1 MRALFLSLLFGIGSV
16 LAQARA
22 QGACDLDSGFTG
34 TKDPGA
40 LAMLD
45 RLKGTVAMGGNN
57 VCSGALVTFKG
68 RSSSAEALVLSAA
81 HCADRG
87 SVRIPMRNGSIAML
101 DSGEVLYRFG
111 YQRPLTLDTG
121 KSDAPRTCVEADQ
134 IVYGTL
140 TGGDMMLLRLTES
153 YDDIERRTGVKPLVV
168 SQDTSFPAGLALRI
182 PSSLWQNDRECQ
194 VEATVEELREFRW
207 LWGPVLRLRLDEDSC
222 NAPHGVSGA
231 PAIQK
236 DTSEVIGVLGT
247 GSDATGVPCELNN
260 PCEVKPDGGGVA
272 AAKDQNYVHF
282 VHQFYSCL
290 DAARNIDLD
299 APGCRLPKPRR

>member
-1 MRALFLSLLFGIGSV
+1 MRTLFLALLLGIGIM
-16 LAQARA
+16 LAQAHA

-40 LAMLD
+40 LAMFD

-68 RSSSAEALVLSAA
+68 RSRSARALVLTAA

-87 SVRIPMRNGSIAML
+87 SVQIPMRNGSIAML
-101 DSGEVLYRFG
+101 DSGEVLYHFG

-140 TGGDMMLLRLTES
+140 TGADIMLLQLTET
-153 YDDIERRTGVKPLVV
+153 YDDIERRTGVKPYVV

-194 VEATVEELREFRW
+194 IEATVDKLKESRW
-207 LWGPVLRLRLDEDSC
+207 LWGPVLRLRLDEHAC

-231 PAIQK
+231 PAIRTH
-236 DTSEVIGVLGT
+236 TSEVIGVLGT
-247 GSDATGVPCELNN
+247 GADATGVPCELNN
-260 PCEVKPDGGGVA
+260 PCEIKPDGTEVT

-299 APGCRLPKPRR
+299 ATGCLLPKPRR